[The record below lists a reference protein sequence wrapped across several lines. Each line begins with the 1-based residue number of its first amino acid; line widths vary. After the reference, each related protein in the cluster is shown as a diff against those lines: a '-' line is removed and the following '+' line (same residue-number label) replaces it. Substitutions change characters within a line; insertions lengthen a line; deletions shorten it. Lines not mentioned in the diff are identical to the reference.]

1 MPPFATRPGV
11 TAPRRGA
18 SSAIVVVPL
27 PASSSSS
34 SSSSP
39 SLWDVS
45 EDVCTVLVED
55 EIMPEPVKFLGGRV
69 KADYNVRMSWD
80 FEANLFNL
88 PPEGIKVKQE
98 QLGSVPLRGDWCF
111 SLSSKYAQPRI
122 LVEHGRLAYAAHGER
137 VTVTGE
143 LAYFA
148 DGKLHVIGTT
158 PWLASEPGPGRNA
171 EGTAYG
177 SYPFTLSDAETAA
190 LPPAVQSSVQKYR
203 FTITC
208 TQEPEKDVARL
219 YRTPTLDSAKAL
231 QLASLSH
238 SPIMDVRLLFK
249 QIDNRELE
257 LWTTADFLGKASEY
271 YKALF
276 ASGSAETV
284 TRSRSKRARGPSVTS
299 EQKPLA
305 QAANSDPSVDW
316 QDSDDETD
324 AFLVEHDWMSC
335 TTSKQDTAELEYQ
348 QIEVRETAYSTMCA
362 VLLYLQSGHIK
373 FAPTRSSHALS
384 PDELVT
390 KRKAALVE
398 ALEEHPTLPPPV
410 SPKSVY
416 RLAHLLDREELQKMA
431 LDSLTSSLTFSGAAR
446 ELFSPVSLAHNK
458 LRQVVLEFVVKNWK
472 EVKAT
477 EGWQAVRAEIASGQL
492 EGGAQ
497 ILLDLFAAIDQ
508 T

>member
-1 MPPFATRPGV
+1 MMREAGNGSSGVDSARAAKQRIGLSHSFYRCARQAMESLYWDGSSREEFHQSAHLLTFYHILAFRQIAPHVCDCIGYAWGLPDCSMPPFATRPGV

-231 QLASLSH
+231 QLAS
-238 SPIMDVRLLFK
+238 
-249 QIDNRELE
+249 
-257 LWTTADFLGKASEY
+257 A
-271 YKALF
+271 
-276 ASGSAETV
+276 
-284 TRSRSKRARGPSVTS
+284 
-299 EQKPLA
+299 
-305 QAANSDPSVDW
+305 
-316 QDSDDETD
+316 
-324 AFLVEHDWMSC
+324 
-335 TTSKQDTAELEYQ
+335 
-348 QIEVRETAYSTMCA
+348 
-362 VLLYLQSGHIK
+362 
-373 FAPTRSSHALS
+373 
-384 PDELVT
+384 
-390 KRKAALVE
+390 
-398 ALEEHPTLPPPV
+398 
-410 SPKSVY
+410 
-416 RLAHLLDREELQKMA
+416 
-431 LDSLTSSLTFSGAAR
+431 LTFA
-446 ELFSPVSLAHNK
+446 
-458 LRQVVLEFVVKNWK
+458 
-472 EVKAT
+472 EVF
-477 EGWQAVRAEIASGQL
+477 
-492 EGGAQ
+492 
-497 ILLDLFAAIDQ
+497 FAMGC
-508 T
+508 